1 MNLTRKMGNFPGRG
15 GKIMRAIIISESL
28 VIRRGVAQI
37 LSEEECIE
45 SVDEGYMCR
54 DIKKGDYD
62 LVIFDLNRNTKQYID
77 CIKEIK
83 QSSDAKIMILDFYE
97 DTRLFAKCMKLG
109 VDSYILANI
118 EGEGI
123 KYAAKLLSKGK
134 KYFDS
139 DLVENYM
146 KKDNLE
152 EIKELTKREKE
163 ILICISKGR
172 TNHEIANELHI
183 TEHTV
188 KKHTSNIFEKLN
200 LRDRTHAALYV
211 HEKGVI

>member
-1 MNLTRKMGNFPGRG
+1 MGNFPERG
-15 GKIMRAIIISESL
+15 GKVMKAIIISESL
-28 VIRRGVAQI
+28 VIRKGVAQI
-37 LSEEECIE
+37 LSTEECIE
-45 SVDEGYMCR
+45 SLDEGYMCR
-54 DIKKGDYD
+54 DIKEGEYD
-62 LVIFDLNRNTKQYID
+62 LVIFDLNKNTRQYID
-77 CIKEIK
+77 CIKEVK
-83 QSSDAKIMILDFYE
+83 DHTHAKVMVLDFYE
-97 DTRLFAKCMKLG
+97 DTRLFSKCMKLG

-123 KYAAKLLSKGK
+123 KYAAKLLSRGK

-146 KKDNLE
+146 RKDNLE

-163 ILICISKGR
+163 ILICISKGK
-172 TNHEIANELHI
+172 TNHEISEDLCI

-188 KKHTSNIFEKLN
+188 KKHTSNIFEKLK

-211 HEKGVI
+211 HERGII

>member
-1 MNLTRKMGNFPGRG
+1 MKG
-15 GKIMRAIIISESL
+15 IIISESL
-28 VIRRGVAQI
+28 VIRKGVAEI
-37 LSEEECIE
+37 LSNESCIDIL
-45 SVDEGYMCR
+45 DEGYMCA
-54 DIKKGDYD
+54 DINKDAYD

-77 CIKEIK
+77 YIKDIKENGN
-83 QSSDAKIMILDFYE
+83 SKIMVLDFYE
-97 DTRLFAKCMKLG
+97 DTRLFAKCMKIG

-118 EGEGI
+118 EGEGR
-123 KYAAKLLSKGK
+123 KYAVRLLSKGK

-146 KKDNLE
+146 RKDNLE

-163 ILICISKGR
+163 ILICISKGK
-172 TNHEIANELHI
+172 TNHEIAEDLCI

-211 HEKGVI
+211 HEKGII

>member
-1 MNLTRKMGNFPGRG
+1 MKINFHNG
-15 GKIMRAIIISESL
+15 GKIMRGIIISESL
-28 VIRRGVAQI
+28 VIRKGVSQI
-37 LSEEECIE
+37 LEDEDVVEYLN
-45 SVDEGYMCR
+45 EGYMFR
-54 DIKKGDYD
+54 DINKEKYD
-62 LVIFDLNRNTKQYID
+62 LVIFDLNRKTKEYLN
-77 CIKEIK
+77 CIKEVK
-83 QSSDAKIMILDFYE
+83 EKTNAKVMILDFYE
-97 DTRLFAKCMKLG
+97 DTSLFSNCMKIG

-118 EGEGI
+118 EGESI
-123 KYAAKLLSKGK
+123 KYAVKLLAKGK

-146 KKDNLE
+146 RKDNLN

-163 ILICISKGR
+163 ILICISKGKS
-172 TNHEIANELHI
+172 NHEIATDLCI

-211 HEKGVI
+211 HKIGIV

>member
-1 MNLTRKMGNFPGRG
+1 MK
-15 GKIMRAIIISESL
+15 AIIISESL
-28 VIRRGVAQI
+28 VIRRGVSQI
-37 LSEEECIE
+37 LSDEECIE
-45 SVDEGYMCR
+45 RLDEGYMCT
-54 DIKKGDYD
+54 DVKKDKYD
-62 LVIFDLNRNTKQYID
+62 LAIFDLNRNTKQYID
-77 CIKEIK
+77 CIREIK
-83 QSSDAKIMILDFYE
+83 KNTDTKVMILDFYE
-97 DTRLFAKCMKLG
+97 DTRFFSKCMKLG

-123 KYAAKLLSKGK
+123 KYAARLLSKGK

-146 KKDNLE
+146 KKDSLE

-163 ILICISKGR
+163 ILLCISKGKS
-172 TNHEIANELHI
+172 NNEIAEDLCI

-211 HEKGVI
+211 HERGII

>member
-1 MNLTRKMGNFPGRG
+1 MKG
-15 GKIMRAIIISESL
+15 IIISESL
-28 VIRRGVAQI
+28 VIRKGVVEI
-37 LSEEECIE
+37 LSNEDVVE
-45 SVDEGYMCR
+45 SLDEGYMCR
-54 DIKKGDYD
+54 DIKRGKYD
-62 LVIFDLNRNTKQYID
+62 LVIFDLSKNTKQYID
-77 CIKEIK
+77 CIKEVK
-83 QSSDAKIMILDFYE
+83 DHSNSKVMILDFYE
-97 DTRLFAKCMKLG
+97 DKRLFSKCMKLG

-123 KYAAKLLSKGK
+123 RYAAKLLAKGK

-146 KKDNLE
+146 KKDSLE
-152 EIKELTKREKE
+152 EMKELTKREKE

-172 TNHEIANELHI
+172 TNHEIAEELCI

-188 KKHTSNIFEKLN
+188 KKHTSNIFDKLN

-211 HEKGVI
+211 HEKGII

>member
-1 MNLTRKMGNFPGRG
+1 
-15 GKIMRAIIISESL
+15 MRAIIISESL
-28 VIRRGVAQI
+28 VIRKGVLQI

-45 SVDEGYMCR
+45 SLDECYMCSN
-54 DIKKGDYD
+54 IKKDDYD
-62 LVIFDLNRNTKQYID
+62 LIIFDLNKNTRQYLE
-77 CIKEIK
+77 CIEEIK
-83 QSSDAKIMILDFYE
+83 KSSDVKVMILDFYE
-97 DTRLFAKCMKLG
+97 DTRLFSKCMKLG

-163 ILICISKGR
+163 ILICISKGK
-172 TNHEIANELHI
+172 TNNEIASDLCI

-188 KKHTSNIFEKLN
+188 KKHTSNIFEKLH

-211 HEKGVI
+211 HERGII

>member
-1 MNLTRKMGNFPGRG
+1 MK
-15 GKIMRAIIISESL
+15 AIIISESL
-28 VIRRGVAQI
+28 VIRRGVSQI
-37 LSEEECIE
+37 LSDEECIE
-45 SVDEGYMCR
+45 RLDEGYMCT
-54 DIKKGDYD
+54 DVKKNNYD
-62 LVIFDLNRNTKQYID
+62 LAIFDLNRNTKQYID
-77 CIKEIK
+77 CIREIK
-83 QSSDAKIMILDFYE
+83 KNTDTKVMILDFYE
-97 DTRLFAKCMKLG
+97 DTRFFSKCMKLG

-123 KYAAKLLSKGK
+123 KYAARLLSKGK

-146 KKDNLE
+146 KKDSLE

-163 ILICISKGR
+163 ILLCISKGKS
-172 TNHEIANELHI
+172 NNEIAEDLCI

-211 HEKGVI
+211 HERGII

>member
-1 MNLTRKMGNFPGRG
+1 MRG
-15 GKIMRAIIISESL
+15 IIISESL
-28 VIRRGVAQI
+28 VIRKGVAEI
-37 LSEEECIE
+37 LSNEECIQTL
-45 SVDEGYMCR
+45 DEGYMCR
-54 DIKKGDYD
+54 DIKQGQHD

-77 CIKEIK
+77 CIKDVK
-83 QSSDAKIMILDFYE
+83 QHTDAKVMVLDFYE
-97 DTRLFAKCMKLG
+97 DTRMFSKCMKMG

-123 KYAAKLLSKGK
+123 KYAAKLLARGK

-152 EIKELTKREKE
+152 EIKELTRREKE

-172 TNHEIANELHI
+172 TNHEIAEELCI

-188 KKHTSNIFEKLN
+188 KKHTSNIFEKLK

-211 HEKGVI
+211 HDKGII

>member
-1 MNLTRKMGNFPGRG
+1 MKG
-15 GKIMRAIIISESL
+15 IIISESL
-28 VIRRGVAQI
+28 VIRKGVVDI
-37 LSEEECIE
+37 LSNEDVVE
-45 SVDEGYMCR
+45 SLDEGYMCR
-54 DIKKGDYD
+54 DIKRGKYD
-62 LVIFDLNRNTKQYID
+62 LVIFDLNKNTKQYID
-77 CIKEIK
+77 CIKDIK
-83 QSSDAKIMILDFYE
+83 ENSDAKVMILDFYE
-97 DTRLFAKCMKLG
+97 DKRLFSKCMKLG

-123 KYAAKLLSKGK
+123 RYAAKLISKGK

-152 EIKELTKREKE
+152 EMKELTKREKE
-163 ILICISKGR
+163 ILICISKGK
-172 TNHEIANELHI
+172 TNNEIAQELCI

-188 KKHTSNIFEKLN
+188 KKHTSNIFDKLN

-211 HEKGVI
+211 YERGII

>member
-1 MNLTRKMGNFPGRG
+1 MKG
-15 GKIMRAIIISESL
+15 IIISESL
-28 VIRRGVAQI
+28 VIRRGVSQI
-37 LSEEECIE
+37 LSDEECIE
-45 SVDEGYMCR
+45 RLDEGYMCT
-54 DIKKGDYD
+54 DVKKDKYD
-62 LVIFDLNRNTKQYID
+62 LAIFDLNRNTKQYID
-77 CIKEIK
+77 CIREIK
-83 QSSDAKIMILDFYE
+83 KNTDTKVMILDFYE
-97 DTRLFAKCMKLG
+97 DTRFFSKCMKLG

-146 KKDNLE
+146 KKDSLE

-163 ILICISKGR
+163 ILLCISKGKS
-172 TNHEIANELHI
+172 NNEIAEDLCI

-211 HEKGVI
+211 HERGII

>member
-1 MNLTRKMGNFPGRG
+1 MKG
-15 GKIMRAIIISESL
+15 IIISESL
-28 VIRRGVAQI
+28 VIRKGVAEI
-37 LSEEECIE
+37 LQSEESIK
-45 SVDEGYMCR
+45 SLDEGYMCS
-54 DIKKGDYD
+54 DVDNDEYD
-62 LVIFDLNRNTKQYID
+62 LIIFDLNKNTMQYMD
-77 CIKEIK
+77 KIKEIK
-83 QSSDAKIMILDFYE
+83 ESSDKKVMVLDFYE
-97 DTRLFAKCMKLG
+97 DVRLFSRCMKAG

-123 KYAAKLLSKGK
+123 KYAANLLSKGK

-163 ILICISKGR
+163 ILICISKGKS
-172 TNHEIANELHI
+172 NNEIAKELCI

-211 HEKGVI
+211 HERGII

>member
-37 LSEEECIE
+37 LSEEEYIECI
-45 SVDEGYMCR
+45 DEGYMCK
-54 DIKKGDYD
+54 DIKNKQYD

-152 EIKELTKREKE
+152 EIKELTRREKE

-172 TNHEIANELHI
+172 TNHEIADELHI

>member
-1 MNLTRKMGNFPGRG
+1 MKG
-15 GKIMRAIIISESL
+15 IIISESL
-28 VIRRGVAQI
+28 VIRKGVAQI
-37 LSEEECIE
+37 LEEEDVVE
-45 SVDEGYMCR
+45 SLNEGYMCR
-54 DIKKGDYD
+54 DIKKGKYD
-62 LVIFDLNRNTKQYID
+62 LVIFDLNKNTKEYLN
-77 CIKEIK
+77 CIKEVK
-83 QSSDAKIMILDFYE
+83 QNTDAKVMILDFYE
-97 DTRLFAKCMKLG
+97 DTRLFSKCMKIG

-118 EGEGI
+118 EGESI
-123 KYAAKLLSKGK
+123 KYAINLLAKGK

-146 KKDNLE
+146 RKDNLN

-163 ILICISKGR
+163 ILLCISTGKS
-172 TNHEIANELHI
+172 NQEIATDLCI

-211 HEKGVI
+211 HEIGIV

>member
-1 MNLTRKMGNFPGRG
+1 MKG
-15 GKIMRAIIISESL
+15 IVISESL
-28 VIRRGVAQI
+28 VIRKGVVNI
-37 LSEEECIE
+37 LQNEDYIECL
-45 SVDEGYMCR
+45 DEGYMCN
-54 DIKKGDYD
+54 DIKNKDYN
-62 LVIFDLNRNTKQYID
+62 LVIFDLNRNTTQYID
-77 CIKEIK
+77 CIKDIK
-83 QSSDAKIMILDFYE
+83 STSDIKVMILDFYE

-123 KYAAKLLSKGK
+123 KYATKLLSRGK

-146 KKDNLE
+146 KKDSLE
-152 EIKELTKREKE
+152 EINELTKREKE
-163 ILICISKGR
+163 ILLCISKGK
-172 TNHEIANELHI
+172 TNHEIADELHI

-188 KKHTSNIFEKLN
+188 KKHTSNIFEKLH

-211 HEKGVI
+211 HERGII

>member
-1 MNLTRKMGNFPGRG
+1 MNG
-15 GKIMRAIIISESL
+15 IIISESL
-28 VIRRGVAQI
+28 VIRKGVAEI
-37 LSEEECIE
+37 LSTEE
-45 SVDEGYMCR
+45 SVASLDEGYMCR
-54 DIKKGDYD
+54 DIEKGNYD
-62 LVIFDLNRNTKQYID
+62 LVIFDLNKNTRQYLD
-77 CIKEIK
+77 CIKNVK
-83 QSSDAKIMILDFYE
+83 QFTKAKIMILDFYE
-97 DTRLFAKCMKLG
+97 DTRLFSKCMKLG

-146 KKDNLE
+146 RKDNLE
-152 EIKELTKREKE
+152 EIKELTRREKE

-172 TNHEIANELHI
+172 TNHEISDELHI

-211 HEKGVI
+211 HERGII